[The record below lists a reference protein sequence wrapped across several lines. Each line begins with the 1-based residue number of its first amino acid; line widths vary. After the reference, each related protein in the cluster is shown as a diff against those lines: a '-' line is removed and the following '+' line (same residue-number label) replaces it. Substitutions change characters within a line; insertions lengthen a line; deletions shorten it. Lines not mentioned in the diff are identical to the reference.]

1 MKILKDQKCNIY
13 REAENEDALI
23 FYPALERAVD
33 NEDLEKF
40 KDLITSSQF
49 PNLSISKKVKHA
61 FHKAYYAGKEDMLD
75 YLIYDYGISVA
86 DILDSISTL
95 MYEKDLAKKIEI
107 RDLARELPINTTKKK
122 ISKV

>member
-1 MKILKDQKCNIY
+1 
-13 REAENEDALI
+13 
-23 FYPALERAVD
+23 
-33 NEDLEKF
+33 
-40 KDLITSSQF
+40 
-49 PNLSISKKVKHA
+49 
-61 FHKAYYAGKEDMLD
+61 MLD

>member
-1 MKILKDQKCNIY
+1 MS
-13 REAENEDALI
+13 REAANEDAQI
-23 FYPALERAVD
+23 FYPALECAVD
-33 NEDLEKF
+33 NEDLEQF
-40 KDLITSSQF
+40 KDLITSSKF